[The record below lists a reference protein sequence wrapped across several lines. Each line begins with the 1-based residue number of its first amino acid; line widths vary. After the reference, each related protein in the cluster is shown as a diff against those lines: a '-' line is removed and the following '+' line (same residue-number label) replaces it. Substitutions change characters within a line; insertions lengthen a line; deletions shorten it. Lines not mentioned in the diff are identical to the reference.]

1 MMFRISNIRYW
12 CSVILC
18 TLCLYGSGAN
28 VKTVKLLV
36 SATGDEATL
45 NYQIEVDGDQVIIKF
60 GCIDDLRLG
69 DTNSKKYHKIDDERM
84 KVIFM
89 DGRNLDK
96 EVEIVEA
103 ENGIIWDCITTPD
116 SWNYQQTS
124 GDHVFCLNNKI
135 SQPKIIFTGN
145 QNQRFLKI
153 PVYLA
158 HAKTEGKRKYLVAG
172 EKRYKTTYH
181 IISEFEPVEI
191 ELPVPKTPNISQS
204 NASSSNRR
212 EVRVVVDSTV
222 IDPVDDPI
230 PQESFDSGGSGNQGG
245 SGGSSEDATN
255 NAETIAKYDA
265 IVNKK
270 LSELENRLDSCK
282 STPQIDVIDH
292 EYQGLKQSYENNVSP
307 EVKEKLTDFDT
318 KISNKRDEIKPIEEK
333 WKWIKRIIAGLC
345 AILAALGF
353 HKLQNIRNAKNLKGL
368 EDMQQKMVR
377 RAENEAKRRAQSV
390 ARNKA
395 HQMVGKA
402 KQKGRQAARSGAS
415 ELGDRIRGKKSGNS
429 TPVIGNAPS
438 GDSSNRPSI
447 GRFANKRPQS
457 GPRRSKPGDNG
468 EISI

>member
-1 MMFRISNIRYW
+1 MLKSYTIRYW
-12 CSVILC
+12 SSVILC
-18 TLCLYGSGAN
+18 TVCLYGSGAN
-28 VKTVKLLV
+28 VKTVKLV

-69 DTNSKKYHKIDDERM
+69 DTNRRKYHKIDDERM

-172 EKRYKTTYH
+172 ERRYKTTYH
-181 IISEFEPVEI
+181 IISEFDPVKI
-191 ELPVPKTPNISQS
+191 ELPVSKATTKDKPVDPSVK
-204 NASSSNRR
+204 RR
-212 EVRVVVDSTV
+212 EMQIVVDSTV
-222 IDPVDDPI
+222 IEPSSDLI
-230 PQESFDSGGSGNQGG
+230 PQETFDSGGSGNQDG
-245 SGGSSEDATN
+245 SGGSSEDDAI
-255 NAETIAKYDA
+255 NAKKVAEYDA
-265 IVNKK
+265 IVQKK
-270 LSELENRLDSCK
+270 LSELKNRLDSCK
-282 STPQIDVIDH
+282 STEQIDVIDN
-292 EYQGLKQSYENNVSP
+292 EYQGMKQSYESDVSP
-307 EVKEKLTDFDT
+307 AVKEKLTDFAT
-318 KISNKRDEIKPIEEK
+318 NISKKREEIKPNEEK

-390 ARNKA
+390 VRNKT

-402 KQKGRQAARSGAS
+402 KQKGRQAARSGAT
-415 ELGDRIRGKKSGNS
+415 ELGDRIRGKKSGSS
-429 TPVIGNAPS
+429 TPVIGNTPS
-438 GDSSNRPSI
+438 GDASNRPSI